1 MGPIAACHSFRD
13 TAMNIRCKTIEC
25 TGRAFVVLTCCA
37 LASLRTPLLFGQEKK
52 EADASR
58 HFQMARQ
65 AQDRGDLAVA
75 AHEYLIVTQL
85 EPAVAEGFA
94 SLGMVYNAQADFK
107 QSVQALE
114 RAGKL
119 KPGLRGVDLYLGI
132 DYLKLHEPARAVP
145 CLERAVRID
154 PASKQAQLSLGTA
167 HWNAGET
174 NRALVQLEKAN
185 RLFAE
190 DADILF
196 ALGEAYRKA
205 SDREIDKVLA
215 GATGTALI
223 HQVYGDIY
231 NIEQA
236 WPKAIGHY
244 QRAID
249 LDPHWAGAHF
259 GLGDVYMKQ
268 GKPTEAEQEFRS
280 ELEVNP
286 RSAAAEGKL
295 AEIAL
300 FDDRLQDALTLL
312 NTALQFGP
320 AEAVRA
326 LGVLPSDRP
335 SQNQPFEQ
343 ERQHLA
349 QDLEILQQA
358 PESPSMKLA
367 LALIYTRLGESDA
380 SRNAWQSLKS
390 DIPCVATAGNLYEKS
405 LTSFDC
411 QKLDSAETS
420 LTTWLQQHPHDLQ
433 ADYLLGRTYRLLSLA
448 TVTTL
453 LKKVPDSYRTHQLL
467 AETYQKEKNED
478 KALEEYRIVE
488 QMVPELPGLHFSIGN
503 LLWANGQS
511 APARAEFEKE
521 LQIDS
526 DHPEANAE
534 LGEILV
540 AQQSPERA
548 ISYLEKAIRL
558 DPELMVA
565 HTKLGQAYA
574 EMNDFA
580 KAEVELRKST
590 PNDPEGEA
598 HYQLGLVYR
607 AMGRGAAAQQE
618 FAISRRIKAERIETE
633 KKMMMQDGAGK

>member
-1 MGPIAACHSFRD
+1 
-13 TAMNIRCKTIEC
+13 
-25 TGRAFVVLTCCA
+25 
-37 LASLRTPLLFGQEKK
+37 LLCGQENR

-58 HFQMARQ
+58 HFQLAHQ

-75 AHEYLIVTQL
+75 AREYLVVTQL
-85 EPAVAEGFA
+85 EPAVAEAFA
-94 SLGMVYNAQADFK
+94 SLGLVYNAQADFK
-107 QSVQALE
+107 QSAQALE
-114 RAGKL
+114 RADKL

-145 CLERAVRID
+145 CLERAVRIE
-154 PASKQAQLSLGTA
+154 PTSKQAQHSLGTA
-167 HWNAGET
+167 LWNAGET
-174 NRALVQLEKAN
+174 SRALEQLEKAN
-185 RLFAE
+185 RLFSE

-196 ALGEAYRKA
+196 SLGEAYRKA
-205 SDREIDKVLA
+205 SDQEIDKVLA

-231 NIEQA
+231 SIEQA

-249 LDPHWAGAHF
+249 LDHHWAEAHF
-259 GLGDVYMKQ
+259 GLGDIYMKQ
-268 GKPTEAEQEFRS
+268 GKPTEAEQEFKR
-280 ELEVNP
+280 ELQISP

-300 FDDRLQDALTLL
+300 LDDRPQDALTLL

-320 AEAVRA
+320 AEVVRA
-326 LGVLPSDRP
+326 LGILPSDRP
-335 SQNQPFEQ
+335 SQSQISEQ
-343 ERQHLA
+343 DRQHFA
-349 QDLEILQQA
+349 RALETLQKS
-358 PESPSMKLA
+358 PETPSVKLA
-367 LALIYTRLGESDA
+367 LALLYTRLGDNDTS
-380 SRNAWQSLKS
+380 SNAWQSLQAA
-390 DIPCVATAGNLYEKS
+390 IPCAAVAGSPYEKARNY
-405 LTSFDC
+405 LDC

-420 LTTWLQQHPHDLQ
+420 LSAWLHQHPYDLK
-433 ADYLLGRTYRLLSLA
+433 ADYLLGKTYRLLSLA
-448 TVTTL
+448 TLTTL
-453 LKKVPDSYRTHQLL
+453 LKTVPDSYRTHQLL

-488 QMVPELPGLHFSIGN
+488 QTVPDLPGLHFSIGN
-503 LLWANGQS
+503 LLWSNGQS
-511 APARAEFEKE
+511 APAQAEFEKE
-521 LQIDS
+521 LRIDP

-540 AQQSPERA
+540 AQQNPEKA

-558 DPELMVA
+558 EPELIIA

-574 EMNDFA
+574 EMGDYA
-580 KAEVELRKST
+580 KAEVELQKST

-607 AMGRGAAAQQE
+607 AMGRTAAAQHE
-618 FAISRRIKAERIETE
+618 LSISRRLKADRIETE
-633 KKMMMQDGAGK
+633 KKMMKQDGADK

>member
-1 MGPIAACHSFRD
+1 
-13 TAMNIRCKTIEC
+13 MNIRCKTIEC
-25 TGRAFVVLTCCA
+25 TGKMLVVLTCCA
-37 LASLRTPLLFGQEKK
+37 LASLRTPLLFGQENKDA
-52 EADASR
+52 EASR
-58 HFQMARQ
+58 HFQMAHQ
-65 AQDRGDLAVA
+65 AQDRGDLSVA
-75 AHEYLIVTQL
+75 AREYLIVTQL
-85 EPAVAEGFA
+85 EPAVAEAFA
-94 SLGMVYNAQADFK
+94 SLGLVYNAQADFK
-107 QSVQALE
+107 QSAQALE
-114 RAGKL
+114 RAEKL

-145 CLERAVRID
+145 CLERAVRIE
-154 PASKQAQLSLGTA
+154 PTSKQAQRSLGTA
-167 HWNAGET
+167 LWNAGET

-185 RLFAE
+185 RLFAG

-205 SDREIDKVLA
+205 SDQEIDKVLA

-249 LDPHWAGAHF
+249 LDPHWAEAHF

-268 GKPTEAEQEFRS
+268 GKHAESEQEFKR

-300 FDDRLQDALTLL
+300 LDDRPQDALTLL

-320 AEAVRA
+320 AEALRA
-326 LGVLPSDRP
+326 LGLLPSDRP
-335 SQNQPFEQ
+335 SQDQPSEQ
-343 ERQHLA
+343 DRQQFA
-349 QDLEILQQA
+349 RALETLQQA
-358 PESPSMKLA
+358 PESSSMKLA
-367 LALIYTRLGESDA
+367 LALIYARLGDSDA
-380 SRNAWQSLKS
+380 SHNAWQSLNAAL
-390 DIPCVATAGNLYEKS
+390 PCVAVAGNLYEKARNY
-405 LTSFDC
+405 FDC
-411 QKLDSAETS
+411 QQLESAETS
-420 LTTWLQQHPHDLQ
+420 LSAWLQQHPHDLQ

-448 TVTTL
+448 TLTTL
-453 LKKVPDSYRTHQLL
+453 LKTVPDSYRTHQLL

-478 KALEEYRIVE
+478 KALEECRIVE
-488 QMVPELPGLHFSIGN
+488 QMVPDLPGLHFSIGN

-521 LQIDS
+521 LRIDP

-540 AQQSPERA
+540 AQQSPEKA

-558 DPELMVA
+558 EPELMVA

-574 EMNDFA
+574 EMGDFA

-590 PNDPEGEA
+590 PDDPEGEA

-607 AMGRGAAAQQE
+607 AMGRAAAAQQE
-618 FAISRRIKAERIETE
+618 LAISRRIKADRIETE

>member
-1 MGPIAACHSFRD
+1 
-13 TAMNIRCKTIEC
+13 MNIRCKKIEC
-25 TGRAFVVLTCCA
+25 VGRALLVLTCCS
-37 LASLRTPLLFGQEKK
+37 LASLRTPLLIGQDNK
-52 EADASR
+52 EAEASR
-58 HFQMARQ
+58 HFQIAHQ
-65 AQDRGDLAVA
+65 AQDRKDLVVA
-75 AHEYLIVTQL
+75 AREYLIVTQL
-85 EPAVAEGFA
+85 EPAVAEAFA
-94 SLGMVYNAQADFK
+94 SLGLVYNAQQDFK

-114 RAGKL
+114 KAGKL

-154 PASKQAQLSLGTA
+154 PASKQAQRSLGA
-167 HWNAGET
+167 ALWNAGET
-174 NRALVQLEKAN
+174 NRALAQLEKAN

-231 NIEQA
+231 SIEQA
-236 WPKAIGHY
+236 WPKAMGHY
-244 QRAID
+244 QKAID
-249 LDPHWAGAHF
+249 LDPHWAEAHF
-259 GLGDVYMKQ
+259 GMGDVYMKQ
-268 GKPTEAEQEFRS
+268 GKLTEAEQEFKR

-300 FDDRLQDALTLL
+300 LDDRPQDALTLL
-312 NTALQFGP
+312 DSALRFGP
-320 AEAVRA
+320 AEAERA

-335 SQNQPFEQ
+335 SSSLPSEQ
-343 ERQHLA
+343 DRQRFA
-349 QDLEILQQA
+349 RDLKTLRQS
-358 PESPSMKLA
+358 PESPSLKLA
-367 LALIYTRLGESDA
+367 LALIYARLGDNDA
-380 SRNAWQSLKS
+380 SRNECESLNRL
-390 DIPCVATAGNLYEKS
+390 IPCVAPKGSLYENAR
-405 LTSFDC
+405 TYFDC
-411 QKLDSAETS
+411 QKLDAAETS
-420 LTTWLQQHPHDLQ
+420 LATWLQQHPHDLQ

-448 TVTTL
+448 TLTSL
-453 LKKVPDSYRTHQLL
+453 LKIVPDSYRTHQLL

-478 KALEEYRIVE
+478 KALEEYRIVDH
-488 QMVPELPGLHFSIGN
+488 MVPDLPGLHFSIGN

-511 APARAEFEKE
+511 ALARVEFEKE
-521 LQIDS
+521 LQIDP

-540 AQQSPERA
+540 AQQNPEKA
-548 ISYLEKAIRL
+548 IGYLEKAIRL
-558 DPELMVA
+558 EPELIVA

-574 EMNDFA
+574 EMGDYA

-590 PNDPEGEA
+590 ADDPEGEA

-607 AMGRGAAAQQE
+607 AMGRGIAAQQE
-618 FAISRRIKAERIETE
+618 LAISRRIKADRIETE
-633 KKMMMQDGAGK
+633 KRMMMQDGAAK